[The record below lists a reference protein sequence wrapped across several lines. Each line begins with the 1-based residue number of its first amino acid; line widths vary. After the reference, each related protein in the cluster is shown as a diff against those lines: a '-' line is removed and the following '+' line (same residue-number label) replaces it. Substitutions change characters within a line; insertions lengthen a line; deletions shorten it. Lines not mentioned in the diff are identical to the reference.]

1 MVACGKMNDRVRS
14 LERSCQSVSGANI
27 DGEQFNSHGIGF
39 VIRLDRP
46 RCVVP
51 RIRKR
56 RHKVRTDKAGAP
68 RNNHL
73 QFGAANTFR

>member
-1 MVACGKMNDRVRS
+1 MVARRKVDDRVRS

-27 DGEQFNSHGIGF
+27 DGEQLNSHGIVF
-39 VIRLDRP
+39 VIRLDGP
-46 RCVVP
+46 QCVVP

-56 RHKVRTDKAGAP
+56 RDKVRTDKTGTS